1 MAAADDAHLL
11 ERLLKGEQRAY
22 KELVTTYQSAM
33 RAVAYAIVGQ
43 RHADEVVQDAWLSV
57 VRNLAKFEGRSSLKT
72 WLLTITANA
81 AKGRYKQNRRE
92 VLLDD
97 LPSPHGT
104 IGDERFVPDD
114 GHWAVAPYAW
124 HQDTPEALLTE
135 DELRKCLEHT
145 LLSLSELQSSVL
157 VLRERQG
164 LELEEIC
171 NLLTLSLSNVRV
183 LLHRARLKVFATV
196 EEAPVIL
203 DTYANTSSAGSV
215 IAFHTYQDDLPK
227 GAVAVLSSFGAGY
240 SIGSVILRKR

>member
-1 MAAADDAHLL
+1 MADSELL
-11 ERLLKGEQRAY
+11 SRLLAGEERAFR
-22 KELVTTYQSAM
+22 ELVSTYQGAM
-33 RAVAYAIVGQ
+33 RAVAFAIVGT
-43 RHADEVVQDAWLSV
+43 RHADEAVQDAWLSV
-57 VRNLAKFEGRSSLKT
+57 VRNLDGFEGRSSLKT

-81 AKGRYKQNRRE
+81 AKNRYKQNRRE

-97 LPSPHGT
+97 LPSPHGSV
-104 IGDERFVPDD
+104 DDDRFSSD
-114 GHWAVAPYAW
+114 GHWLLAPFAW

-135 DELRKCLEHT
+135 DELRECLEHT

-196 EEAPVIL
+196 EHFEE
-203 DTYANTSSAGSV
+203 TGEC
-215 IAFHTYQDDLPK
+215 
-227 GAVAVLSSFGAGY
+227 
-240 SIGSVILRKR
+240 

>member
-1 MAAADDAHLL
+1 MTASDDTQLL
-11 ERLLKGEQRAY
+11 QRLLAGEQHAY
-22 KELVTTYQSAM
+22 KELVSTYQGAM
-33 RAVAYAIVGQ
+33 RAVAFAIVGS

-57 VRNLAKFEGRSSLKT
+57 VRNLGGFQGRSSLKT

-104 IGDERFVPDD
+104 LGDDRFAAD
-114 GHWAVAPYAW
+114 GHWLLAPFAW

-135 DELRKCLEHT
+135 SELRDCLEHT
-145 LLSLSELQSSVL
+145 LLSLSELQGSVL
-157 VLRERQG
+157 TLRERQG

-171 NLLTLSLSNVRV
+171 NLLDISLSNVRV

-196 EEAPVIL
+196 EHFEE
-203 DTYANTSSAGSV
+203 TGEC
-215 IAFHTYQDDLPK
+215 
-227 GAVAVLSSFGAGY
+227 
-240 SIGSVILRKR
+240 